1 MLVAKRTPEGGLAEM
16 EMRLRRYIDE
26 SEARIICHFK
36 EPLAEMNRKMDTV
49 LAVLATL

>member
-1 MLVAKRTPEGGLAEM
+1 MPVAERPPEGGLAEM

-26 SEARIICHFK
+26 SEARIIRHFE
-36 EPLAEMNRKMDTV
+36 EPLASMNHKMDTV